1 MNNFYYIS
9 MGLIA
14 AVVAYPLTNFVGL
27 MARSWG
33 FVDKPDGHH
42 KSHGREVALGGGLAV
57 FLAASVTFLVEYVSS
72 FNLQERINLAP
83 YLSGLLLACFW
94 IVCVGLYDDKFGM
107 RGIYKLIGQALA
119 AFIVIKSGLV
129 IEKFTVFD
137 FEIDLKALYLSELF
151 TVFWLVGAMN
161 ALNLLDGIDGL
172 ATTIGIIL
180 CATITIMALVFAQN
194 GHAAQAG
201 VAAVGAVFTGSLI
214 GFLRFNFPPARIF
227 LGDAGSMLIGLV
239 VGTLAIGGSFKGPAT
254 VALAAPLAIWALPI
268 FDSVAAI
275 ARRKLT
281 GRSIYATDRGHLHHR
296 LMAMFGKNNVRV
308 LAVVAI
314 CCAVTC
320 AGALMSTLLNND
332 FAALVAILAVV
343 GMLVAT
349 QAFGHVEFLMI
360 ITRFKSFLMRLVFR
374 NSPRQYLFQLQ
385 GSRDWNNLWQSV
397 TEYAEK
403 LRLVEVRLDINLA
416 AKQEG
421 FHAKWLGT
429 STCEKRERWSADIP
443 LFARGHLIGN
453 LKVTGNKPESITSCE
468 LIQQFMDMLEP
479 LESEIVT
486 LATSEPGPSETTKI
500 EPNPESETRSTEVLA
515 EDEGSSTSPM
525 PTTGQ
530 SV

>member
-1 MNNFYYIS
+1 MDFVYYIS
-9 MGLIA
+9 IGVIA
-14 AVVAYPLTNFVGL
+14 AVVSYPLTNFVGL

-42 KSHGREVALGGGLAV
+42 KNHDRAVALGGGLAV
-57 FLAASVTFLVEYVSS
+57 FLSASVTFLVEYIFSS
-72 FNLQERINLAP
+72 PLQAGLQQQAP

-94 IVCVGLYDDKFGM
+94 IVCVGLYDDCFGM
-107 RGIYKLIGQALA
+107 RGVYKMMGQALA
-119 AFIVIKSGLV
+119 AFIVIQSGLV
-129 IEKFTVFD
+129 IEKFAIFGLT
-137 FEIDLKALYLSELF
+137 INLGYLAIPF

-161 ALNLLDGIDGL
+161 SLNLLDGIDGL

-180 CATITIMALVFAQN
+180 CATITIMALVFEL
-194 GHAAQAG
+194 AA
-201 VAAVGAVFTGSLI
+201 VAVVGAVFTGSLI
-214 GFLRFNFPPARIF
+214 GFLRFNFPPAKIF

-296 LMAMFGKNNVRV
+296 LMSMFGKNTRV

-320 AGALMSTLLNND
+320 AGALISTLLNND
-332 FAALVAILAVV
+332 LAAFIAILSVL
-343 GMLVAT
+343 GMLVVT
-349 QAFGHVEFLMI
+349 QAFGHVEFLMM
-360 ITRFKSFLMRLVFR
+360 ITRAKGLVMRLFFR
-374 NSPRQYLFQLQ
+374 NSPSQYLFQLQ

-403 LRLVEVRLDINLA
+403 MKLVEVRLDINLA
-416 AKQEG
+416 ARQEG
-421 FHAKWLGT
+421 FHAKWHGT
-429 STCEKRERWSADIP
+429 SLCEKRERWSADIP
-443 LFARGHLIGN
+443 LFARDHLIGN
-453 LKVTGNKPESITSCE
+453 LKVTGNKPEGITSCE

-479 LESEIVT
+479 LESEIVA
-486 LATSEPGPSETTKI
+486 LATSESLAMGPA
-500 EPNPESETRSTEVLA
+500 TEAEAAATAQTILA
-515 EDEGSSTSPM
+515 EKENSSAPIM

-530 SV
+530 SI